1 MPIIYKLVGIK
12 HASDSDPVRNE
23 MLHPNW
29 ENDKDSIN
37 IQCVNELFISL
48 GFSSNIVELKFITD
62 SQTMTHD
69 KDYPIT
75 EQDSRI
81 IYVFTMS
88 QELKDKLIKIFNE
101 HGYVSV
107 KKVTFEK
114 EDSQNKSTEHATT
127 PQVVDKEL
135 SKPIPEDEIK
145 IDATV
150 ISASNLETLRLF
162 GEHDFQTLLNVYVTN
177 PDMFKIFASYVSSG
191 TVVPTVFD
199 KDNSIDYE
207 EQFEEIKKLN
217 IGANDED
224 INSALSE
231 FNGHINL
238 TLRYLLT
245 VKSSDS
251 T

>member
-12 HASDSDPVRNE
+12 SETINNE

-29 ENDKDSIN
+29 DNEKDSIN
-37 IQCVNELFISL
+37 IQYVTKLFVSL
-48 GFSSNIVELKFITD
+48 GFSDNVSELKFITD
-62 SQTMTHD
+62 SQTMSLD
-69 KDYPIT
+69 KDYLVT
-75 EQDSRI
+75 DQESRI

-88 QELKDKLIKIFNE
+88 QEFKNILIKIFNE
-101 HGYVSV
+101 YGYAAK
-107 KKVTFEK
+107 KKVSFDENK
-114 EDSQNKSTEHATT
+114 EDTVNESTE
-127 PQVVDKEL
+127 PIKVDQDL
-135 SKPIPEDEIK
+135 LKPIPEDEIK
-145 IDATV
+145 IDATT

-162 GEHDFQTLLNVYVTN
+162 EEQDFQTLLNVYVTN

-199 KDNSIDYE
+199 KDNSIEYV

-224 INSALSE
+224 ITSALSE

-245 VKSSDS
+245 VKSSHS
-251 T
+251 A